1 MNQKKRLN
9 LFVAS
14 HAVENFC
21 VFCVF
26 RGMLRN
32 ISGFSRGSQIICKP
46 RALYNHRQKNTK
58 MDPAGF
64 EPAASTL
71 RT

>member
-14 HAVENFC
+14 HDVENFC

-26 RGMLRN
+26 RGMFRN
-32 ISGFSRGSQIICKP
+32 KGAMPILAQEIKKISPDDGRFICI
-46 RALYNHRQKNTK
+46 
-58 MDPAGF
+58 
-64 EPAASTL
+64 
-71 RT
+71 